1 MHQKK
6 PRFLYQRTQIILELA
21 VKMSVVLLLFDICRQ
36 ILKKSRL
43 LLVQKW
49 AVVDSG
55 VIIYTLPHIYFRT
68 VLLQLGVL
76 QYNFT
81 ENVIKIKWCLVV

>member
-1 MHQKK
+1 
-6 PRFLYQRTQIILELA
+6 
-21 VKMSVVLLLFDICRQ
+21 
-36 ILKKSRL
+36 
-43 LLVQKW
+43 
-49 AVVDSG
+49 VVDSG